1 MSGDKSFVL
10 QYRNEKWTNT
20 TKMNSEISN
29 LLKFDSET
37 VITKIAFTTFTG
49 KERILEQVPFT
60 ATEHETSPTYF

>member
-1 MSGDKSFVL
+1 
-10 QYRNEKWTNT
+10 
-20 TKMNSEISN
+20 MNSEISN